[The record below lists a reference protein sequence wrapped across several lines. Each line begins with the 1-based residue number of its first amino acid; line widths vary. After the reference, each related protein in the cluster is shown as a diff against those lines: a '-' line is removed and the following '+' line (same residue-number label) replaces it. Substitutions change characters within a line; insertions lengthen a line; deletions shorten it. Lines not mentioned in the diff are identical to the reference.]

1 MLKAVKETVHRMASH
16 LQLISAYLEMED
28 YARALG
34 KTRETIKGAT
44 RAGNESDGADKRGND
59 RAEGWGGR
67 GSAWLYGGELRRCE
81 RGRRQ

>member
-1 MLKAVKETVHRMASH
+1 MASH

-34 KTRETIKGAT
+34 KTRETIKEL

-67 GSAWLYGGELRRCE
+67 GSAWLYSGELRRCE